1 MEAGRVAVSKTP
13 MQSLVNWA
21 LLGLVVER
29 ESYAYQLAQ
38 RFERM
43 HDGALSLSSV
53 SHVYT
58 ALGTLDGHGLIEE
71 VAGSRSGRQPKPRYR
86 ATAKGVAEH
95 RAWLIDQLV
104 EDRRRK
110 RLFVVQLAALARDPA
125 AALDVLAHCEEAC
138 LEELRAIPLPSASPS
153 LSAARVGTPAAD
165 GHADLLAR
173 MLAEESRLTI
183 EARLSWVH
191 HVRGELEELAAVRA
205 PGR

>member
-21 LLGLVVER
+21 LLGLVIER

-38 RFERM
+38 RFDRM

-58 ALGTLDGHGLIEE
+58 ALGTLQGHGLIEE

-138 LEELRAIPLPSASPS
+138 LQELRAIPLPSAST
-153 LSAARVGTPAAD
+153 AIARDGAPA
-165 GHADLLAR
+165 GERPGLLAR
-173 MLAEESRLTI
+173 MLAEESRLTV

-191 HVRGELEELAAVRA
+191 HVRGELEELAAARA
-205 PGR
+205 ART

>member
-1 MEAGRVAVSKTP
+1 

-21 LLGLVVER
+21 LLGLVIER
-29 ESYAYQLAQ
+29 SSYAYQLAQ
-38 RFERM
+38 RFDRM

-58 ALGTLDGHGLIEE
+58 ALGTLEGHGLIEE
-71 VAGSRSGRQPKPRYR
+71 VPGSRSGRQPKPRYR
-86 ATAKGVAEH
+86 ATAKGVEEH

-125 AALDVLAHCEEAC
+125 AALEVLARCEEAC
-138 LEELRAIPLPSASPS
+138 LEELRGIPIPSPVRSRS
-153 LSAARVGTPAAD
+153 LSSVPDGAPAAD
-165 GHADLLAR
+165 GPDLLAR
-173 MLAEESRLTI
+173 MLAEESRLTV

-191 HVRGELEELAAVRA
+191 HVRGELEELAAARA
-205 PGR
+205 PRT